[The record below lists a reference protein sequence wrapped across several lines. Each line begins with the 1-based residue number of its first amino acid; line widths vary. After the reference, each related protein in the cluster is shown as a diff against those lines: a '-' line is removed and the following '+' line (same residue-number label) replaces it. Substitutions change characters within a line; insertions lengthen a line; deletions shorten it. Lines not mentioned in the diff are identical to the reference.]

1 MRSNGKLGGWVLA
14 LGVTLSCGDDGAQET
29 LGTTDPTVPMT
40 TTVTTSGAPT
50 TSGVPTTGSGPT
62 SDATVD
68 ATGDASSDA
77 TSTTS
82 GSTGTSTTA
91 TTGTAPVCG
100 DGVIEGAE
108 GCDDGPNNGDM
119 AACKADCT
127 PNVCGDG
134 KVGPGESCDED
145 SPMCVDCALV
155 SCGDG
160 KVDNGEACD
169 DGNADDQ
176 DDCTNACTAAA
187 CGDGIVNLKGATPE
201 ACDDGAMNGDT
212 AACLSTCEV
221 ASCGDGL
228 VQAGVEGCDE
238 GDKNADTA
246 ACLSTCKPA
255 SCGDGFVQAGVEQCD
270 GGAPANG
277 MCQACKLT
285 CNQDFQDCN
294 MSAGDGCEV
303 ALCGGTCQ
311 NPGMPKGM
319 KAFNYT
325 GQIENFVVPACV
337 KAVTI
342 EGWGAQGGDNPP
354 LAGAGGKGARI
365 KGTFVVA
372 GGDTLKIVVG
382 QMGAKPANSNVANGG
397 AGGGGGSFVW
407 RGNNELLLV
416 AGGGGGSCLQN
427 NGLPHYL
434 GKDGVVAQDGTG
446 SRSHDVNN
454 NAPGGTAG
462 GDGKSVT
469 PSGGKG
475 WNSVLVNPAGGSV
488 CQQYGG
494 AGGYGGGG
502 AGGCPP
508 NICNDLHT
516 GGGGGGY
523 SGGGA
528 GGTCYYY
535 GGGGGGS
542 YNMGANPDNAPG
554 VKTGDGQVMIT
565 W

>member
-1 MRSNGKLGGWVLA
+1 MLAMRGNGAMGWMLLA
-14 LGVTLSCGDDGAQET
+14 LGVTVSCGDDGARET
-29 LGTTDPTVPMT
+29 GPTSISTTVPTTMT
-40 TTVTTSGAPT
+40 STMTSTGAPT
-50 TSGVPTTGSGPT
+50 TGDTSTG
-62 SDATVD
+62 D
-68 ATGDASSDA
+68 ATGD
-77 TSTTS
+77 TSGTDGVTGSTGSS
-82 GSTGTSTTA
+82 GSTTG
-91 TTGTAPVCG
+91 TTGAAVCG
-100 DGVIEGAE
+100 DGVLGGSEE
-108 GCDDGPNNGDM
+108 CDDGENNGDM

-127 PNVCGDG
+127 ANVCGDG
-134 KVGPGESCDED
+134 HVGPGESCDED
-145 SPMCVDCALV
+145 TPMCVDCALV

-160 KVDNGEACD
+160 KVDPGEACD
-169 DGNADDQ
+169 DGNKEDQ

-187 CGDGIVNLKGATPE
+187 CGDGILNTKGATPE
-201 ACDDGAMNGDT
+201 ACDDGPMNGDT
-212 AACLSTCEV
+212 AACLSTCEP

-228 VQAGVEGCDE
+228 VQAGVEGCDD
-238 GDKNADTA
+238 GDKNGDTA
-246 ACLSTCKPA
+246 ACLPTCKAA

-270 GGAPANG
+270 GGMPANG

-294 MSAGDGCEV
+294 MSSGDGCEV

-311 NPGMPKGM
+311 NPGNPKGM

-337 KAVTI
+337 KSLTI
-342 EGWGAQGGDNPP
+342 EAWGAQGGDNPP
-354 LAGAGGKGARI
+354 LVGAGGKGARM

-372 GGDTLKIVVG
+372 PGDMLKVVVG
-382 QMGAKPANSNVANGG
+382 QMGQKPANSNAANGG

-407 RGNNELLLV
+407 RGANEQLII

-427 NGLPHYL
+427 NGAPHYL
-434 GKDGVVAQDGTG
+434 GKDGVTTQAGSG
-446 SRSHDVNN
+446 SRSHDQFN
-454 NAPGGTAG
+454 NAPGGTNG
-462 GDGKSVT
+462 GDGKSV
-469 PSGGKG
+469 SAAGGKG
-475 WNSVLVNPAGGSV
+475 WTSVQGNPAGGSV

-528 GGTCYYY
+528 GGSCYYY

-542 YNMGANPDNAPG
+542 YNMGANPDNTAG
-554 VKTGDGQVMIT
+554 VKTGDGQVIMT

>member
-1 MRSNGKLGGWVLA
+1 
-14 LGVTLSCGDDGAQET
+14 
-29 LGTTDPTVPMT
+29 
-40 TTVTTSGAPT
+40 
-50 TSGVPTTGSGPT
+50 
-62 SDATVD
+62 
-68 ATGDASSDA
+68 
-77 TSTTS
+77 
-82 GSTGTSTTA
+82 
-91 TTGTAPVCG
+91 
-100 DGVIEGAE
+100 
-108 GCDDGPNNGDM
+108 
-119 AACKADCT
+119 
-127 PNVCGDG
+127 
-134 KVGPGESCDED
+134 
-145 SPMCVDCALV
+145 
-155 SCGDG
+155 
-160 KVDNGEACD
+160 
-169 DGNADDQ
+169 
-176 DDCTNACTAAA
+176 
-187 CGDGIVNLKGATPE
+187 
-201 ACDDGAMNGDT
+201 MNGDT

-221 ASCGDGL
+221 ASCGDGF

-246 ACLSTCKPA
+246 ACLSTCKVA

-354 LAGAGGKGARI
+354 LVGAGGKGARI

-434 GKDGVVAQDGTG
+434 GKDGVVGQDGTG
-446 SRSHDVNN
+446 SRSHDINN

-488 CQQYGG
+488 CQQYGPG
-494 AGGYGGGG
+494 AGVRDTWLNDVCFNGTMSYIFSDYGLWIECKQRRPSLDDWNHYYFHHDHAAAGDDVS
-502 AGGCPP
+502 AADHDADTALERSHVDRPLQLASGGCPP
-508 NICNDLHT
+508 PPPCRSRPSPSPSPPTPTTSSSAAAPPWLD
-516 GGGGGGY
+516 GR
-523 SGGGA
+523 
-528 GGTCYYY
+528 
-535 GGGGGGS
+535 
-542 YNMGANPDNAPG
+542 APG
-554 VKTGDGQVMIT
+554 ASSTTSSVPTARRARGIPTPTRPRSSPGARPSNGPRRQPSGRPARSCSSEPPTATSSPTVRPSERSAARSAGSVPPWSSVT
-565 W
+565 TRGSGTASTPTTERPAS